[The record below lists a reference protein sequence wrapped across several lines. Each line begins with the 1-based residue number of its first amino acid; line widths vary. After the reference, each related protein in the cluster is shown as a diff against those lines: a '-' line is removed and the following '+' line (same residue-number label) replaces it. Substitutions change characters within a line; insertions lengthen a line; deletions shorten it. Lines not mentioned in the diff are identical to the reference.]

1 MTYRVLSGE
10 ALFAAGASAGPILGL
25 DTGSAA
31 ASLGV
36 VAGSRVRA
44 SISRPVKSHGSDLP
58 NAMEEALRI
67 AGLKLRDLT
76 AIAVALG
83 PGSFTGLRIGLSYA
97 KGLAMALG
105 LRLVGVP
112 TLDAMALC
120 AVGSPFVCSGVTI
133 CPVLD
138 ARKGEI
144 YAALYRPVDDALEKV
159 VGEQVAPLED
169 FALRISGE
177 VVFVGE
183 SKAEDARML
192 LSRKGRS
199 AATVDGAALRASMGG
214 FVAALGA
221 ARVAR
226 NDVDDIVAL
235 EPLYLRPPD
244 ASIRAPE
251 VSLNA
256 SAKPGEDSY
265 GTSRGRA
272 NPAACRP

>member
-1 MTYRVLSGE
+1 MTYRVLLGE
-10 ALFAAGASAGPILGL
+10 PLFAAGASAGPILGL
-25 DTGSAA
+25 DTGSAV

-36 VAGSRVRA
+36 VAASRVRA
-44 SISRPVKSHGSDLP
+44 SISRPVRSHGSDLP
-58 NAMEEALRI
+58 SALEEVLRM
-67 AGLKLRDLT
+67 AGLTLRDLT

-105 LRLVGVP
+105 LGLVGVP
-112 TLDAMALC
+112 TL
-120 AVGSPFVCSGVTI
+120 
-133 CPVLD
+133 
-138 ARKGEI
+138 
-144 YAALYRPVDDALEKV
+144 
-159 VGEQVAPLED
+159 
-169 FALRISGE
+169 
-177 VVFVGE
+177 E
-183 SKAEDARML
+183 SMAEDARML
-192 LSRKGRS
+192 LSLKGRG
-199 AATVDGAALRASMGG
+199 AATVGGAALRASMGG
-214 FVAALGA
+214 LIAALGA

-226 NDVDDIVAL
+226 HDVDDIVAL

-251 VSLNA
+251 VSLST

>member
-1 MTYRVLSGE
+1 LGE

-36 VAGSRVRA
+36 VAASRVRA
-44 SISRPVKSHGSDLP
+44 SISRPVRSHGSDLP
-58 NAMEEALRI
+58 GALEEVLRI
-67 AGLKLRDLT
+67 AGLTLRDLA

-105 LRLVGVP
+105 LGLVGVP

-120 AVGSPFVCSGVTI
+120 AVGSPFVRNGVTI

-138 ARKGEI
+138 ARKGEV
-144 YAALYRPVDDALEKV
+144 YAALYRAGDDAVEKV

-177 VVFVGE
+177 VVFIGE

-192 LSRKGRS
+192 LSLKGRD
-199 AATVDGAALRASMGG
+199 AATVGGAALRASMGG
-214 FVAALGA
+214 LIAALGA

-226 NDVDDIVAL
+226 HDVDDIVAL

-251 VSLNA
+251 VSLST

>member
-1 MTYRVLSGE
+1 M
-10 ALFAAGASAGPILGL
+10 
-25 DTGSAA
+25 
-31 ASLGV
+31 
-36 VAGSRVRA
+36 
-44 SISRPVKSHGSDLP
+44 
-58 NAMEEALRI
+58 
-67 AGLKLRDLT
+67 AGLTLRDLS

-105 LRLVGVP
+105 VGLVGVP

-120 AVGSPFVCSGVTI
+120 AVGSPCVRSGVTI

-138 ARKGEI
+138 ARKGEV
-144 YAALYRPVDDALEKV
+144 YAALYRAVDDALEKV

-177 VVFVGE
+177 VVFIGE

-192 LSRKGRS
+192 LSLKGRS

-214 FVAALGA
+214 LIAALGA

-235 EPLYLRPPD
+235 EPLYLRPLD

-251 VSLNA
+251 VSLSP

-272 NPAACRP
+272 NPPACRP

>member
-1 MTYRVLSGE
+1 
-10 ALFAAGASAGPILGL
+10 
-25 DTGSAA
+25 
-31 ASLGV
+31 
-36 VAGSRVRA
+36 
-44 SISRPVKSHGSDLP
+44 
-58 NAMEEALRI
+58 MEEALRM
-67 AGLKLRDLT
+67 AGLTLRDLT

-105 LRLVGVP
+105 LGLVGVP

-120 AVGSPFVCSGVTI
+120 AVGSPFVRSGVTI

-144 YAALYRPVDDALEKV
+144 YAALYRAGDDALEKV

-169 FALRISGE
+169 FALHITGE

-192 LSRKGRS
+192 LSLKGRS
-199 AATVDGAALRASMGG
+199 AATVGGAELRASMGG
-214 FVAALGA
+214 LIAALGA

-235 EPLYLRPPD
+235 EPHYLRPPD
-244 ASIRAPE
+244 ASIRAPQ
-251 VSLNA
+251 VSLSA

>member
-1 MTYRVLSGE
+1 
-10 ALFAAGASAGPILGL
+10 
-25 DTGSAA
+25 
-31 ASLGV
+31 
-36 VAGSRVRA
+36 
-44 SISRPVKSHGSDLP
+44 
-58 NAMEEALRI
+58 
-67 AGLKLRDLT
+67 
-76 AIAVALG
+76 
-83 PGSFTGLRIGLSYA
+83 
-97 KGLAMALG
+97 MALG
-105 LRLVGVP
+105 LRLAGVP

-120 AVGSPFVCSGVTI
+120 ALGSPFVRSGVTI

-138 ARKGEI
+138 ARKGEV
-144 YAALYRPVDDALEKV
+144 YAALYRAGDDALEKV
-159 VGEQVAPLED
+159 VAEQVAPLED

-177 VVFVGE
+177 VVFIGE

-192 LSRKGRS
+192 LSLKGRS
-199 AATVDGAALRASMGG
+199 AATVDGAALHASMGG
-214 FVAALGA
+214 LVAALGA

-226 NDVDDIVAL
+226 NDFDDIVAL

-251 VSLNA
+251 VSLSV

>member
-1 MTYRVLSGE
+1 MG
-10 ALFAAGASAGPILGL
+10 
-25 DTGSAA
+25 
-31 ASLGV
+31 
-36 VAGSRVRA
+36 
-44 SISRPVKSHGSDLP
+44 
-58 NAMEEALRI
+58 
-67 AGLKLRDLT
+67 GLKLRDLT

-112 TLDAMALC
+112 TLDAVALC
-120 AVGSPFVCSGVTI
+120 AAGSPFVHSGVTI

-138 ARKGEI
+138 ARKGEV
-144 YAALYRPVDDALEKV
+144 YVALYRAVDDALEKT

-192 LSRKGRS
+192 LCQKGRS
-199 AATVDGAALRASMGG
+199 AATVEGAELRASMGG
-214 FVAALGA
+214 LIAALGA
-221 ARVAR
+221 ARLAR

-244 ASIRAPE
+244 ASIRA
-251 VSLNA
+251 SLSA
-256 SAKPGEDSY
+256 SAKSREDSY

>member
-1 MTYRVLSGE
+1 M
-10 ALFAAGASAGPILGL
+10 
-25 DTGSAA
+25 
-31 ASLGV
+31 
-36 VAGSRVRA
+36 
-44 SISRPVKSHGSDLP
+44 
-58 NAMEEALRI
+58 

-120 AVGSPFVCSGVTI
+120 AVGSRFVRSGVTI

-138 ARKGEI
+138 ARKGEV
-144 YAALYRPVDDALEKV
+144 YAALYRAVDDALEKV

-177 VVFVGE
+177 VVFIGE

-192 LSRKGRS
+192 LSLKGRS
-199 AATVDGAALRASMGG
+199 AATVDGAELRASMGG
-214 FVAALGA
+214 LIAALGA

-244 ASIRAPE
+244 ASTRAPE

-256 SAKPGEDSY
+256 SAKLREDSY

>member
-1 MTYRVLSGE
+1 M
-10 ALFAAGASAGPILGL
+10 
-25 DTGSAA
+25 
-31 ASLGV
+31 
-36 VAGSRVRA
+36 
-44 SISRPVKSHGSDLP
+44 
-58 NAMEEALRI
+58 

-105 LRLVGVP
+105 LGLVGVP

-120 AVGSPFVCSGVTI
+120 AVGSPFVRSGVTI

-138 ARKGEI
+138 ARKGEV
-144 YAALYRPVDDALEKV
+144 YVALYRAVDDALEKV

-177 VVFVGE
+177 VVFIGE

-192 LSRKGRS
+192 LSLKGRS
-199 AATVDGAALRASMGG
+199 AATVDGAELRASMGG
-214 FVAALGA
+214 LIAVLGA

-235 EPLYLRPPD
+235 EPLYLWPPD

-251 VSLNA
+251 VSLSA

>member
-1 MTYRVLSGE
+1 
-10 ALFAAGASAGPILGL
+10 
-25 DTGSAA
+25 
-31 ASLGV
+31 
-36 VAGSRVRA
+36 
-44 SISRPVKSHGSDLP
+44 
-58 NAMEEALRI
+58 MEEVLRM
-67 AGLKLRDLT
+67 AGLKPRDLT

-120 AVGSPFVCSGVTI
+120 AVGSPLVRSGVTI

-138 ARKGEI
+138 ARKGEV
-144 YAALYRPVDDALEKV
+144 YVALYRAGDDALEKV

-192 LSRKGRS
+192 LSLKGRGAS
-199 AATVDGAALRASMGG
+199 TVEGGEFRASMGG
-214 FVAALGA
+214 FIAALGA
-221 ARVAR
+221 AKAAR

-251 VSLNA
+251 VSLSA